1 MDSISHRSKTCD
13 EAYTTLN
20 IQPPG
25 LPEDDFTLRLKIDTG
40 AAGNTLPLRTL
51 KQMYGKDANVK
62 KGLLQPEHGVK
73 LTAYNGQEIECLGSL
88 EIKCQNKDRKW
99 EKAKFYVVNVPGPA
113 VIGLPTSE
121 LLNLITINVD
131 SVETKETPQ
140 KPILKKPKKE
150 ELKPVNSV
158 EDLRKRYPK
167 QFDTIGRS
175 M

>member
-1 MDSISHRSKTCD
+1 
-13 EAYTTLN
+13 
-20 IQPPG
+20 
-25 LPEDDFTLRLKIDTG
+25 
-40 AAGNTLPLRTL
+40 
-51 KQMYGKDANVK
+51 MYGKDANVK